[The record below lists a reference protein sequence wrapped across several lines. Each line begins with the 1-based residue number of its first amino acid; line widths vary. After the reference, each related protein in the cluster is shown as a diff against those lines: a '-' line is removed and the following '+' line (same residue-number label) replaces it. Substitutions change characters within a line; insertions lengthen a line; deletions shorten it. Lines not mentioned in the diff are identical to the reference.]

1 MRRQNTVITCPESGL
16 ETNDK
21 IMKKNIMVTSGTVSD
36 QQLGFISKLKVD
48 WWKVEGGCDTQG
60 ALVYF
65 VVSAQCVSKLDQ
77 ANLLCCIPQKV
88 CDKFWKAYDWER

>member
-1 MRRQNTVITCPESGL
+1 M
-16 ETNDK
+16 
-21 IMKKNIMVTSGTVSD
+21 
-36 QQLGFISKLKVD
+36 
-48 WWKVEGGCDTQG
+48 EGGCDTQG